1 MVVFCKYIAKSLVLV
16 LASSATLSGATGFEN
31 GTRGGITANVVGEYI
46 SESGFY
52 QSLTLASE
60 KPIVLKRSKYQE
72 IKVVRSNYFGKILVL
87 DGVIQLTEKDG
98 NSYNEMMAHPAMF
111 LHRMPK
117 RVLVVGGGDGYVL
130 SEVLKHPEVEHVDH
144 VDLDSDVIDVC
155 RDHFPWGSA
164 WDDPRVHLHFADGS
178 KFLAETEDEY
188 DVIIQDSSDP
198 FTWDEN
204 GEKIELPSQSL
215 YTKEHFQHIERSLSP
230 DGVFNFQA
238 ETFNI
243 ESDLDGIVEWRKQ
256 ALDVGFEDAQY
267 GSITISTYPGGQIG
281 FLLCTKSN
289 ISSSHQH
296 EVENRF
302 EKMVESGN
310 DTEYY
315 QPKLQQ
321 SAFDLPRWV
330 EKRIYESESLTAEM

>member
-1 MVVFCKYIAKSLVLV
+1 M
-16 LASSATLSGATGFEN
+16 
-31 GTRGGITANVVGEYI
+31 
-46 SESGFY
+46 
-52 QSLTLASE
+52 
-60 KPIVLKRSKYQE
+60 
-72 IKVVRSNYFGKILVL
+72 
-87 DGVIQLTEKDG
+87 
-98 NSYNEMMAHPAMF
+98 
-111 LHRMPK
+111 
-117 RVLVVGGGDGYVL
+117 VGGNFLNEINSPVRHFVL
-130 SEVLKHPEVEHVDH
+130 INNLIVAL
-144 VDLDSDVIDVC
+144 LQY
-155 RDHFPWGSA
+155 R
-164 WDDPRVHLHFADGS
+164 DDPRVHLHFADGS

-321 SAFDLPRWV
+321 RCVSFLQSMIDFYSMQYLLFTTCIIFVVFYHHSAFDLPRWV